1 MAKQPA
7 LSTQLKNAQALIIK
21 LEQDLKN
28 KTDQAARNYQIYQ
41 EKEAEL
47 DQLHAFFDA
56 LPDGATVPRRN
67 EQTYKDYS
75 AMTRLAAWL
84 ASK

>member
-7 LSTQLKNAQALIIK
+7 VSTQLKNAQALIAK
-21 LEQDLKN
+21 LEQDV
-28 KTDQAARNYQIYQ
+28 KTNLERAERTYRQYQ

-56 LPDGATVPRRN
+56 LPEGTTVPRRN
-67 EQTYKDYS
+67 ESTYKDYS

>member
-7 LSTQLKNAQALIIK
+7 ISTQLKNARELIVR
-21 LEQDLKN
+21 LENELKS
-28 KTDQAARNYQIYQ
+28 KTDQADRYYRTYQ

-56 LPDGATVPRRN
+56 LPEGSTVPR
-67 EQTYKDYS
+67 QDQSSYKQHS

-84 ASK
+84 AKR